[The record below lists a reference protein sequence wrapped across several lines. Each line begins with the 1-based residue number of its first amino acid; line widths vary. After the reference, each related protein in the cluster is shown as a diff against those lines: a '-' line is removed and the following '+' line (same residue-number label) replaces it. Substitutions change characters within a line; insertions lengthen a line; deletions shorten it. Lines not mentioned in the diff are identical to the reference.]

1 MVVHFFCA
9 TLYIVATDIL
19 KLELKTYFML
29 NMWHF
34 EAIKTAVV
42 QMV

>member
-1 MVVHFFCA
+1 
-9 TLYIVATDIL
+9 
-19 KLELKTYFML
+19 ML

>member
-29 NMWHF
+29 KMWHF
-34 EAIKTAVV
+34 EATKAEVV
-42 QMV
+42 QVV